1 MDPNMPGMPPMPPMQ
16 LHPVNSPQNAQQL
29 PYGFEEHAGQRPPPP
44 PPPPA
49 YVEDTGFEQI
59 NLGEVRFDVDG
70 AEIGKAEDVE
80 KAAKAFG
87 LTEEKSAERARA
99 RARVRFDLSVRGRG
113 RPAVL
118 RERRSG

>member
-1 MDPNMPGMPPMPPMQ
+1 MQSMQSMQFVQPMHCMPMDTNMPMQPMDPNMPMSPMPPMQ

-87 LTEEKSAERARA
+87 LTE
-99 RARVRFDLSVRGRG
+99 
-113 RPAVL
+113 
-118 RERRSG
+118 

>member
-1 MDPNMPGMPPMPPMQ
+1 MQPMDPNMPMPPMPPMQ
-16 LHPVNSPQNAQQL
+16 LHPVNSPQNGQQL
-29 PYGFEEHAGQRPPPP
+29 PPP

-49 YVEDTGFEQI
+49 YVEDNGFEQI

-87 LTEEKSAERARA
+87 LTEEKSAESAREPEPDSNS
-99 RARVRFDLSVRGRG
+99 RSGDE
-113 RPAVL
+113 AVL
-118 RERRSG
+118 QSFGKDAAGQESSG